1 MALRV
6 VASQQN
12 ASDDESDDTTSADT
26 TSADTFNGE
35 TSIDVCVCVL
45 VECRKDV

>member
-1 MALRV
+1 MALCV

-26 TSADTFNGE
+26 FNGE
-35 TSIDVCVCVL
+35 TSIDVCVCV
-45 VECRKDV
+45 